1 IIINYSKG
9 LIYKLCSLDLVLS
22 RLSSRFIRINPAKM
36 VSVAKRNEE
45 INRMIEAGKKLIKN
59 SDDDIVISGIAGNFP
74 DADGMEELAYSLY
87 NKVEMISDDDRR
99 WKLDHPEIPQRTGKL
114 KEVKKFDA
122 SAFGVHFNQ
131 AESMDPMNRILL
143 EKSYEAIIDSG
154 NNPFTLKGSKTG
166 VFIGACFSESEKTW
180 FYEKLQVDGFGVTG
194 CVRSMLANRVSYA
207 YGFDGPSYVV
217 DTACSSSMYAVEQGY
232 NAIREGY
239 CDSAIVGGCTL
250 CLHPYV
256 SLQFARLGVLSSD
269 GKCKVFDEH
278 ANGYCRSETIGCIFL
293 QKKRNARRIY
303 ATMVHVKTNCD
314 GYKEQGITYP
324 SGETQQK
331 LLQEFYEECMIDP
344 SKIAWVEAHGT
355 GTKVGDPEEVTALY
369 NVFCKNRNA
378 PLKIGS
384 VKSNLGHTEPSSGI
398 CSIAKVILAMER
410 CLIPPNIHFN
420 TPRSD
425 IEYFHTGEIQVVT
438 EPTPWEGGMVGVNS
452 FGFGGANCHV
462 LLEWNPNGKKNGGL
476 PEDDIPRLVN
486 ISGRTVEA
494 VDYILKYLDGNNMDV
509 ELIKM
514 FHDIHKDE
522 IPSHLYRGFIIL
534 TKDKSFSQKRV
545 EYCGMKKK
553 VYAQFSAFCTN
564 WKPFD
569 KSLFQFPVFHQSLLK
584 MSQAVSIDIPYLIT
598 DSSNSMTNPVDY
610 FVAVVASQIAL
621 YDLLTSINVSVDGYF
636 GLSLGNLVCAY
647 VDGCCTAEEAI
658 QAAYHIAVIVGQ
670 SAGNGHQNAI
680 KSNLSMLFKCLVSS
694 KSKIMEVLKKIFTSG
709 KARSQKWLSSC
720 DERKC
725 DADFMFKNLISNSD
739 INLGDDSTSPEDIL
753 ILNMGPK
760 GMYENL
766 DHASLDIVDNSGID
780 SCTSLLVTIGRL
792 FNNGL
797 EADLSKLYPEVSY
810 PVSRSTPMIAPLV
823 RWNHDDDWYV
833 TSYQLQKKIGSG
845 ERTISV
851 SLTEDESE
859 YISGHVIDGRN
870 LFPATGYLTLVWETM
885 GLMKGEHYTEVP
897 VVFENIRFQRA
908 TNMSKDGSV
917 DFTVI
922 IQRSSGNFEIW
933 EGGAAIV
940 SGRVYVCEDINNYMV
955 PLDAPITTDKE
966 MQFSTKDIYKELRL
980 RGYNYNGLFRSITG
994 LNITDK
1000 IAKVRWHKNWVAF
1013 MDNMLQIQMMF
1024 NDTRGL
1030 FVPTSIERVV
1040 LDGKKHVQSTFSLPE
1055 DGDQDLAV
1063 YYFQD
1068 AELIKC
1074 GGIEIM
1080 GLRADAIPR
1089 RKNLAEAVLEKYEF
1103 VPNVTDT
1110 EEYNME
1116 QTLRIFMQ
1124 IILENEL
1131 TINVKAVEIS
1141 SKNNNEIIAPTVA
1154 DILSDLPL
1162 IQTDI
1167 TVLGNP
1173 NNYEEAPPPG
1183 VTIEDKKLTGDQSSL
1198 LVMGNNLFSESQ
1210 EISLDDIL
1218 NVLKPEGY
1226 IITREDI
1233 NTKIGSEKVVV
1244 LCSHVVGSER
1254 MLLLKKAKK
1263 AETGT
1268 TSVFTVSDE
1277 DYSWIVPSQNALK
1290 SKDCTKV
1297 IFLGPFEEQNG
1308 VLGFVN
1314 CIRKESE
1321 GQKAKCVLLL
1331 DNAIP
1336 EFQLENTFYKEQLAK
1351 DLAINIV
1358 KNGKWGTYRHLK
1370 IEEVTRKPAFHVFT
1384 NFLTRGDLSSLNW
1397 IQGPITDMNG
1407 NNKVIINYAALNFR
1421 DVMLA
1426 TGKLAA
1432 EVIATDRKAQSC
1444 IIGFEF
1450 GGIDQNGNRVI
1461 GMSQSGAL
1469 SSIVEVH
1476 KNLTWNIPDS
1486 WTMEDAVTTPVVYS
1500 TVLYAFIERGKIKQ
1514 GDTILIHSG
1523 TGGVGQAAIH
1533 VALFKGC
1540 TVFTTVGTQ
1549 EKRDYIKKHF
1559 PQIKESHIGNSR
1571 DTSFEQM
1578 IMRETNGRGV
1588 DIVLN
1593 SLAEEKLLA
1602 SVRCLAKGGQFLEI
1616 GKFDLSRNNPL
1627 GLELFAKG
1635 CSFQGIL
1642 LDLILD
1648 NQNGK
1653 EAEVIQNLL
1662 KEHINNGCV
1671 KPINYTVF
1679 KHDQIEAA
1687 FRYMTTGKHIG
1698 KVIIDVR
1705 GDNPNSLSKNVPA
1718 MIEALPR
1725 FYCKSHKTYII
1736 IGGLG
1741 GFGLELADLLV
1752 LRGAKKLVLTSRRGI
1767 TNGYQSY
1774 RINIWKSYG
1783 VDVQVFTDDV
1793 TSEEGVKS
1801 LLEKASALG
1810 SVGAI
1815 FNLAVVLKD
1824 AAFEN
1829 QTEDDFRCSLSPKAK
1844 ATKYLDQISRKLCPE
1859 LEKFVVFSSV
1869 SCGRGNGGQTNYGM
1883 ANSIMER
1890 ICEKRVSQGLPG
1902 LAIQWG
1908 AVGDVGLVAE
1918 MMDDHNVEVVIGG
1931 TLQQRITSCLE
1942 VMDEFLMNQT
1952 GIVASMVVAEKK
1964 SRGSSSDSIVGTV
1977 VNILGIRDLNTVS
1990 LHANLAELGMDSMM
2004 AVEIKQTLEREFEVF
2019 LTPQDIRGLTIAKLQ
2034 EIAAAKA
2041 NEDAITDDGKNTEL
2055 PIQELEKYLTHM
2067 VAEPENYEPIV
2078 KLNSLPNDDNK
2089 IRKKLFMIPGVEGF
2103 PIIFEKLAKHM
2114 DLDVLGIQLDYT
2126 TYSERVA
2133 EIAAAFVPAIL
2144 SHLTDKTFN
2153 IAGYSFGGLIAIELV
2168 RQLENLGYQGNLILI
2183 DSSPELMKQMAYT
2196 DYSDKLDNVA
2206 QLNIIL
2212 KVFDYIGA
2220 GKVRAEVMESLRQ
2233 IPEWDLKLDFMQQT
2247 YKAKLPI
2254 SEKFL
2259 KQLFHASY
2267 CRLLSLYEFGDF
2279 PEKCISSKGSL
2290 IKPKEKLSAALNE
2303 DYGLSKYFQS
2313 PFSVYS
2319 EEGNHITILSNLKT
2333 ATTITEIINHE
2344 EPSLEKMSLLHPPVD
2359 ITVVRENIKQI

>member
-1 IIINYSKG
+1 
-9 LIYKLCSLDLVLS
+9 
-22 RLSSRFIRINPAKM
+22 M
-36 VSVAKRNEE
+36 VAKKNEE
-45 INRMIEAGKKLIKN
+45 MNRLMIEAGKNLIKN

-87 NKVEMISDDDRR
+87 NKIEMISDDDRR

-114 KEVKKFDA
+114 KEVNKFDA
-122 SAFGVHFNQ
+122 AAFGVHFNQ

-154 NNPFTLKGSKTG
+154 NNPFTLKGSRTG
-166 VFIGACFSESEKTW
+166 VFIGVCFSESEKTW

-207 YGFDGPSYVV
+207 FGFDGPSYVV
-217 DTACSSSMYAVEQGY
+217 DTACSSSMYAVEQAY

-239 CDSAIVGGCTL
+239 CDSAIVGGCSL

-278 ANGYCRSETIGCIFL
+278 ANGYCRSEAIGCIFL
-293 QKKRNARRIY
+293 QKKTKARRMY
-303 ATMVHVKTNCD
+303 ATMIHVKTNCD

-344 SKIAWVEAHGT
+344 STIAWVEAHGT

-369 NVFCKNRNA
+369 NVFCKNRKS

-398 CSIAKVILAMER
+398 CSIAKVVLAMER
-410 CLIPPNIHFN
+410 SLIPPNIHLN
-420 TPRSD
+420 TPRAD

-438 EPTPWEGGMVGVNS
+438 DPTPWEGGQVGINS
-452 FGFGGANCHV
+452 FGFGGANCHA
-462 LLEWNPNGKKNGGL
+462 LLEWNPKSKKNGGL

-486 ISGRTVEA
+486 ISGRTFEA
-494 VDYILKYLDGNNMDV
+494 VEHILKFLDENNMDT
-509 ELIKM
+509 ELIKL

-522 IPSHLYRGFIIL
+522 ITSHLYRGFTIL
-534 TKDKSFSQKRV
+534 TKDKSFSRKSV
-545 EYCGMKKK
+545 EYCGMKKELY
-553 VYAQFSAFCTN
+553 VQFSALCTN

-569 KSLFQFPVFHQSLLK
+569 KSIFQFPVLHQSLLK
-584 MSQAVSIDIPYLIT
+584 MSQAISIDIPYLIT

-610 FVAVVASQIAL
+610 FVAVVATQIAL
-621 YDLLTSINVSVDGYF
+621 YDLLASIDISVDGYF
-636 GLSLGNLVCAY
+636 GISLGNLVCAY

-658 QAAYHIAVIVGQ
+658 QATYHIAVSVGQ
-670 SAGNGHQNAI
+670 SAGKGHQNAI
-680 KSNLSMLFKCLVSS
+680 TSNLSLLSKCLVSS
-694 KSKIMEVLKKIFTSG
+694 KSKIMDSLKKIIPSG
-709 KARSQKWLSSC
+709 KPRSEKWLSSC
-720 DERKC
+720 GQSRC
-725 DADFMFKNLISNSD
+725 DADFIFKNLISNTD
-739 INLGDDSTSPEDIL
+739 IDFGDASISPDDIL

-766 DHASLDIVDNSGID
+766 EHASLDIVDNSGVD
-780 SCTSLLVTIGRL
+780 SCTSLLISIGRL
-792 FNNGL
+792 FINGT
-797 EADLSKLYPEVSY
+797 ESDVSKLYPEVTY

-823 RWNHDDDWYV
+823 RWNHDNDWYV

-845 ERTISV
+845 ERTVSV
-851 SLTEDESE
+851 SLAEDESE

-897 VVFENIRFQRA
+897 VVFENIRFHRA
-908 TNMSKDGSV
+908 TNMSKDGTV

-922 IQRSSGNFEIW
+922 IQRASGNFEIW

-940 SGRVYVCEDINNYMV
+940 SGRVYVCEDISNYMV
-955 PLDAPITTDKE
+955 PLDVPITSDKE
-966 MQFSTKDIYKELRL
+966 MVLSSKDIYKELRL
-980 RGYNYNGLFRSITG
+980 RGYNYSGLFRSITG
-994 LNITDK
+994 LSLKDK

-1024 NDTRGL
+1024 KDTRGL
-1030 FVPTSIERVV
+1030 FVPTSIDRVV
-1040 LDGKKHVQSTFSLPE
+1040 LDGKKHVQSTFSLSE
-1055 DGDQDLAV
+1055 EQDQDLAV
-1063 YYFQD
+1063 YYFEE
-1068 AELIKC
+1068 AELLKC

-1110 EEYNME
+1110 EVYSAE
-1116 QTLRIFMQ
+1116 QIARIFMQ

-1141 SKNNNEIIAPTVA
+1141 SKSHEILAPTVA
-1154 DILSDLPL
+1154 QVLSDLPL

-1183 VTIEDKKLTGDQSSL
+1183 VTIEDKKLSGDQSSL
-1198 LVMGNNLFSESQ
+1198 VLLGNNLFGEAQ
-1210 EISLDDIL
+1210 EISLDDCL
-1218 NVLKPEGY
+1218 NALKPEGY
-1226 IITREDI
+1226 IVTTEDI
-1233 NTKIGSEKVVV
+1233 NTNIESDKVVV
-1244 LCSHVVGSER
+1244 LCSHVVGSEK
-1254 MLLLKKAKK
+1254 MLLMKKAKK
-1263 AETGT
+1263 IESGT
-1268 TSVFTVSDE
+1268 CVFTVSDT
-1277 DYSWIVPSQNALK
+1277 DYSWIVPAQNAMK
-1290 SKDCTKV
+1290 SKECTKV
-1297 IFLGPFEEQNG
+1297 IFLGPYEEQNG

-1314 CIRKESE
+1314 CIRKEAE
-1321 GQKAKCVLLL
+1321 GQKAKCVLLM
-1331 DNAIP
+1331 DNAVP
-1336 EFQLENTFYKEQLAK
+1336 DFQLENPFYKEQLAK
-1351 DLAINIV
+1351 DLAINII
-1358 KNGKWGTYRHLK
+1358 KNGKWGTYRHIK
-1370 IEEVTRKPAFHVFT
+1370 IEEVKKVPNLHVYT
-1384 NFLTRGDLSSLNW
+1384 NVLTRGDLSSLNW
-1397 IQGPITDMNG
+1397 IQGPIPDMNS
-1407 NNKVIINYAALNFR
+1407 NDVLVVHYAAINFR

-1432 EVIATDRKAQSC
+1432 EVVAKDRREQSC
-1444 IIGFEF
+1444 VIGFEF
-1450 GGIDQNGNRVI
+1450 CGVDKKGNRII
-1461 GMSQSGAL
+1461 GMSNTGAL
-1469 SSIVEVH
+1469 TSLVLFDDIIYW
-1476 KNLTWNIPDS
+1476 KIPDS
-1486 WTMEDAVTTPVVYS
+1486 WTMEEAVTVPVVYA
-1500 TVLYAFIERGKIKQ
+1500 TVLYALIERGKLRK
-1514 GDTILIHSG
+1514 GNSVLIHSG
-1523 TGGVGQAAIH
+1523 TGGVGQAAINI
-1533 VALFKGC
+1533 ALFKGC

-1549 EKRDYIKKHF
+1549 EKRDFIRKHF
-1559 PQIKESHIGNSR
+1559 PQIKDKHIGNSR

-1588 DIVLN
+1588 DMVLN

-1627 GLELFAKG
+1627 GLEIFARG

-1642 LDLILD
+1642 LDSILS
-1648 NQNGK
+1648 NQNSK
-1653 EAEVIQNLL
+1653 DRQVIQDLL
-1662 KEHINNGCV
+1662 DEHMANGSV
-1671 KPINYTVF
+1671 KPIISTIF
-1679 KHDQIEAA
+1679 KHEQIETA
-1687 FRYMTTGKHIG
+1687 FRYMTTGKHMG
-1698 KVIIDVR
+1698 KVIIDMR
-1705 GDNPNSLSKNVPA
+1705 GESRGSLPENVPM

-1725 FYCKSHKTYII
+1725 FYCQKNKTYII

-1741 GFGLELADLLV
+1741 GFGLELADWLV
-1752 LRGAKKLVLTSRRGI
+1752 LREGTKLVLTSRKGI
-1767 TNGYQSY
+1767 TNGYQHY

-1793 TSEEGVKS
+1793 TTEEGVTA
-1801 LLEKASALG
+1801 LLEKASKMG
-1810 SVGAI
+1810 PVGAI

-1824 AAFEN
+1824 SAFEN
-1829 QTEDDFRCSLSPKAK
+1829 QTEEDFKCSLSPKAR
-1844 ATKYLDQISRKLCPE
+1844 ATKYLDQISRQLCPE

-1931 TLQQRITSCLE
+1931 TLQQRITSCIE

-1964 SRGSSSDSIVGTV
+1964 SRSSSSDNIVDTV
-1977 VNILGIRDLNTVS
+1977 VNILGIRDLKTVS
-1990 LHANLAELGMDSMM
+1990 FHSNLAELGMDSMM

-2034 EIAAAKA
+2034 EIATAKA
-2041 NEDAITDDGKNTEL
+2041 SEDGNACDDKKVDI
-2055 PIQELEKYLTHM
+2055 PIEQLEKYLTQM
-2067 VAEPENYEPIV
+2067 VPEPEFYEPII
-2078 KLNSLPNDDNK
+2078 KFNSLPNDENK
-2089 IRKKLFMIPGVEGF
+2089 TRKKLFMIPGIEGF
-2103 PIIFEKLAKHM
+2103 PIVFESLASQM
-2114 DLDVLGIQLDYT
+2114 DFEVFCIQLDYT
-2126 TYSERVA
+2126 TYHETIDDMA
-2133 EIAAAFVPAIL
+2133 TALIEPL
-2144 SHLTDKTFN
+2144 LTHLNEKTFN
-2153 IAGYSFGGLIAIELV
+2153 IIGYSFGGLVSMELV
-2168 RQLENLGYQGNLILI
+2168 RKLENLGYQGNLILI
-2183 DSSPELMKQMAYT
+2183 DSAPKLMKYFSKAEF
-2196 DYSDKLDNVA
+2196 SDSLDNTA
-2206 QLNIIL
+2206 QINLIL
-2212 KVFDYIGA
+2212 RLLDYIGA
-2220 GKVRAEVMESLRQ
+2220 GRLKAEVTDNLKN
-2233 IPEWDLKLDFMQQT
+2233 IPDWDSKLDHMQQT
-2247 YKAKLPI
+2247 YKAELPL
-2254 SEKFL
+2254 SETFR
-2259 KQLFHASY
+2259 KQIFHACY
-2267 CRLLSLYEFGDF
+2267 CRLLSVYEFNDF
-2279 PEKCISSKGSL
+2279 PEKFLSAKVSL
-2290 IKPKEKLSAALNE
+2290 IRPTDKLFATTTE

-2313 PFSVYS
+2313 LISVYYV
-2319 EEGNHITILSNLKT
+2319 EGNHATVLHNTKT
-2333 ATTITEIINHE
+2333 AEVITEIINHE
-2344 EPSLEKMSLLHPPVD
+2344 EPSPEKMSLLHPPVD
-2359 ITVVRENIKQI
+2359 INIVRENIKQI